1 MAMTLDLIGYVVLTA
16 AVFINAFVFTNAL
29 TVSPAMRIGLV
40 AAAGVWSGL
49 QLALYAAGAF
59 QAEITNQAPLVGIM
73 VATPLIVT
81 AIAAAAS
88 PGVRATLLAVPLH
101 VLIGLNVMR
110 VFGGFFV
117 ILAMVERLSGPFP
130 YFAGLGDIVTGL
142 IAIPLAL
149 SAARG
154 DAAPGSVFAWNTL
167 GALDLINAVTLGTL
181 SSNGFAFQLFTSGA
195 GSAAVQ
201 HMPWLL
207 IPAVLVPFYL
217 ITHGIVYA
225 QLRQERVT
233 ATA

>member
-1 MAMTLDLIGYVVLTA
+1 MTLDLIGYVVLTA
-16 AVFINAFVFTNAL
+16 AVFINVFVFINAL
-29 TVSPAMRIGLV
+29 TVSPTMRIGLV

-88 PGVRATLLAVPLH
+88 PGVRATLLAVPSH

-117 ILAMVERLSGPFP
+117 LLAMVERLSGPFP
-130 YFAGLGDIVTGL
+130 YFAGFGDVITGL
-142 IAIPLAL
+142 LAIPLAIR
-149 SAARG
+149 AARG
-154 DAAPGSVFAWNTL
+154 NAAPGSVFAWNTL

-181 SSNGFAFQLFTSGA
+181 SSNGFAFQVFTGGV

-225 QLRQERVT
+225 QLRQARVT

>member
-1 MAMTLDLIGYVVLTA
+1 MTLDLIGYTVLTA
-16 AVFINAFVFTNAL
+16 AVFINAFVFVTAL
-29 TVSPAMRIGLV
+29 PVTLAIRIGLV
-40 AAAGVWSGL
+40 ASAGVWTGL

-59 QAEITNQAPLVGIM
+59 QAEITTQAPLVGIM
-73 VATPLIVT
+73 VALPLVVT
-81 AIAAAAS
+81 IAAAAAS
-88 PGVRATLLAVPLH
+88 PGVRAALLAVPSH
-101 VLIGLNVMR
+101 VLIGLNIMR

-117 ILAMVERLSGPFP
+117 MLAMVGRLSGPFP
-130 YFAGLGDIVTGL
+130 YFAGFGDVITGA
-142 IAIPLAL
+142 IAIPLAFR
-149 SAARG
+149 AARG
-154 DAAPGSVFAWNTL
+154 NAAPGSLFAWNTL

-181 SSNGFAFQLFTSGA
+181 SSNGFAFQIFTDGA

-225 QLRQERVT
+225 QLRQARVT